1 MAKKKE
7 EVKIPA
13 KSIDYVNLV
22 DGMSDAAFSFC
33 VSYLYPLYNYRVLKE
48 SDIRR
53 IDLQENLM
61 RIESMI
67 PSEMKKMGVL
77 NYYLFELKLYFEAL
91 LICKEDSRA
100 AMYKDRAL
108 LAIDRALSEDGSV
121 EDIDDVFWGFMMLLH
136 TLRGKIDGNSKMTI
150 IKPSFH
156 IEQKDAEVLKSLYE
170 NKKRT
175 PKRIDGKTGFI
186 DKKLALEYEKVN
198 ARKFMFINNI
208 VFLSRALQSFGAF
221 DTEE

>member
-1 MAKKKE
+1 
-7 EVKIPA
+7 
-13 KSIDYVNLV
+13 
-22 DGMSDAAFSFC
+22 MSDAAFSFC

-48 SDIRR
+48 FDIRR

-108 LAIDRALSEDGSV
+108 LAIDRALSEDGS
-121 EDIDDVFWGFMMLLH
+121 
-136 TLRGKIDGNSKMTI
+136 
-150 IKPSFH
+150 
-156 IEQKDAEVLKSLYE
+156 
-170 NKKRT
+170 
-175 PKRIDGKTGFI
+175 
-186 DKKLALEYEKVN
+186 
-198 ARKFMFINNI
+198 
-208 VFLSRALQSFGAF
+208 
-221 DTEE
+221 

>member
-1 MAKKKE
+1 
-7 EVKIPA
+7 
-13 KSIDYVNLV
+13 
-22 DGMSDAAFSFC
+22 MSDAAFSFC
-33 VSYLYPLYNYRVLKE
+33 VSYLFPLYNYRVLNE

-53 IDLQENLM
+53 IDILENLM

-77 NYYLFELKLYFEAL
+77 NYYLFELKLYFDTL

-100 AMYKDRAL
+100 AMYKNRAL
-108 LAIDRALSEDGSV
+108 LAIYNALSDKGSV
-121 EDIDDVFWGFMMLLH
+121 EDVNDVFWGFMMLLH
-136 TLRGKIDGNSKMTI
+136 TLRDKIDSTSKMTI

-156 IEQKDAEVLKSLYE
+156 IERNDTEVLKRLYE

-175 PKRIDGKTGFI
+175 PEGIDGKTGFI
-186 DKKLALEYEKVN
+186 DKKLSLEYEKLK

-221 DTEE
+221 DTEEWTWQIWWHLKCLLIKQLQMR